1 MPPVYAHYRV
11 PPDTP
16 VSLAD
21 QDPADTNGYADA
33 GEARAELGALVERIA
48 DLRARLYAEER
59 RS

>member
-21 QDPADTNGYADA
+21 ENPADTNGYADA
-33 GEARAELGALVERIA
+33 AEARAERGQLSSR
-48 DLRARLYAEER
+48 
-59 RS
+59 